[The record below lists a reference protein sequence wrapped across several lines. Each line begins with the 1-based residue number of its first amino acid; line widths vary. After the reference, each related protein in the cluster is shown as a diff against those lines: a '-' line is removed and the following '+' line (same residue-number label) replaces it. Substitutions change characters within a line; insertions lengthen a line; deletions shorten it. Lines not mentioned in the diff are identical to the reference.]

1 MRRTMTTMKPA
12 SPTWGSRLILYGTFA
27 LILTSGFAAYMQI
40 DVSRAFL
47 DGIIKT
53 NRKMG
58 IPVFQYLF
66 TMFNES
72 EPVRKLAA
80 RLMFLL
86 GLVILSFIL
95 IGQRKK
101 TAACVIA
108 LPVCGLTYWAG
119 CLLELYSLE
128 PSNLIRFVVGLPL
141 LLVAVGCILQIAHAV
156 RLANARPQYQRPG
169 TPRRPGRFAPPVKR
183 TVPEKTR
190 QYRDA
195 PGATRMLP
203 NATAPAVQEVR
214 QQPPA
219 PARRMEQP
227 VPDRTAT
234 HLGQPAQQPEQP
246 HYQWKT
252 IKQNDHQDV
261 ISQGR

>member
-128 PSNLIRFVVGLPL
+128 PSDLIRFVVGMHPADRPRGEARQCAPP
-141 LLVAVGCILQIAHAV
+141 VSAARNSAQAGQV
-156 RLANARPQYQRPG
+156 RAAGQADRAGEDAPV
-169 TPRRPGRFAPPVKR
+169 PRRPGRHPDAAQRDGPGSAGGPAAAASSRPAHGAAGARPHGHPSGSACPTARAAPLPVEDDQTER
-183 TVPEKTR
+183 PSG
-190 QYRDA
+190 RDQSG
-195 PGATRMLP
+195 PM
-203 NATAPAVQEVR
+203 
-214 QQPPA
+214 
-219 PARRMEQP
+219 
-227 VPDRTAT
+227 
-234 HLGQPAQQPEQP
+234 
-246 HYQWKT
+246 
-252 IKQNDHQDV
+252 IV
-261 ISQGR
+261 I